1 MKYSNS
7 HYRWILVNGR
17 KGLRIPKDNVQQDT
31 HFKEQKTTTIEAQ
44 IFSNT
49 MEAALCLKEVD
60 K

>member
-17 KGLRIPKDNVQQDT
+17 KGPRIPKDNVQQGT

-44 IFSNT
+44 LVSNT

>member
-7 HYRWILVNGR
+7 HYRWVLVNGR
-17 KGLRIPKDNVQQDT
+17 KGSRIPKDNVQQGT
-31 HFKEQKTTTIEAQ
+31 HFKEQKATTIEAQ

-49 MEAALCLKEVD
+49 MEAVLHLKEVD